1 MSIDQKLPP
10 QNLEAEQSLLG
21 CLMLS
26 KDAIIKISDII
37 RPADFY
43 KDAHRRIYEAI
54 VSLYEKQEPLDI
66 LSVTNKLEEKKS
78 IDDIGGVSYLTSL
91 VNSIPTAAHVVHYA
105 KIVQR
110 KSTLR
115 NIINAAARITE
126 LGFNEDEEI
135 NSVLDQ
141 AQQEIFSVSQ
151 NYASQNFIHIKPV
164 LEEAFDRID
173 ELHKQS
179 GKVRGILTGFE
190 KLDQKLAGMQKSN
203 LIILA
208 ARPGIGKT
216 TLALDIARQV
226 AVDEKIPVGIFSLE
240 MSKEELIDKIMC
252 AQGGVDAWKLRTGQ
266 LSSEE
271 HHNDFAKISHAMAT
285 LSEAPL
291 YIDDSASNNVMQIR
305 TMARRLQSEYGLG
318 LLVID
323 YLQLM
328 QGTGKTE
335 SRTQEVSEISRSL
348 KSLAKEL
355 NIPVIALSQLSRAI
369 ESRDGQTPRLSD
381 LRESGSIEQDAD
393 LVMFIHREDK
403 IKKDSDKKN
412 IAKIIIAKHRNG
424 PIGDVDLYFDSSAVR
439 FRNLDIHHQGYQADQ
454 SEQAENFINDS
465 Y

>member
-1 MSIDQKLPP
+1 
-10 QNLEAEQSLLG
+10 LLG

-37 RPADFY
+37 RPTDFY
-43 KDAHRRIYEAI
+43 KDAHRKIYEAI
-54 VSLYEKQEPLDI
+54 ISLYEKREPLDI
-66 LSVTNKLEEKKS
+66 LSVTNKLEEQKT
-78 IDDIGGVSYLTSL
+78 IDQIGGVSYLTSL

-126 LGFNEDEEI
+126 LGFNEDSDI
-135 NSVLDQ
+135 NDVLDK

-173 ELHKQS
+173 ELHKES

-190 KLDQKLAGMQKSN
+190 KLDQKLAGLQKAN

-208 ARPGIGKT
+208 ARPSIGKT

-226 AVDEKIPVGIFSLE
+226 AVNEKVSVGIFSLE
-240 MSKEELIDKIMC
+240 MSKEEVIDKIIC
-252 AQGGVDAWKLRTGQ
+252 AQGGVDLWKLRTGK

-271 HHNDFAKISHAMAT
+271 HNNDFAKISHAMAT

-348 KSLAKEL
+348 KALAREL

-369 ESRDGQTPRLSD
+369 ESRGGDQMPRLSD

-424 PIGDVDLYFDSSAVR
+424 PVGDVDLYFDSSTVSFKNIDER
-439 FRNLDIHHQGYQADQ
+439 HRGYQP
-454 SEQAENFINDS
+454 EQQTDFMVED

>member
-1 MSIDQKLPP
+1 M
-10 QNLEAEQSLLG
+10 LG

-37 RPADFY
+37 RPTDFY
-43 KDAHRRIYEAI
+43 KDAHRKIYEAI
-54 VSLYEKQEPLDI
+54 ISLYEKREPLDI
-66 LSVTNKLEEKKS
+66 LSVTNKLEEQKT
-78 IDDIGGVSYLTSL
+78 IDQIGGVSYLTSL

-126 LGFNEDEEI
+126 LGFNEDSDI
-135 NSVLDQ
+135 NDVLDK

-173 ELHKQS
+173 ELHKES

-190 KLDQKLAGMQKSN
+190 KLDQKLAGLQKAN

-208 ARPGIGKT
+208 ARPSIGKT

-226 AVDEKIPVGIFSLE
+226 AVNEKVSVGIFSLE
-240 MSKEELIDKIMC
+240 MSKEEVIDKIIC
-252 AQGGVDAWKLRTGQ
+252 AQGGVDLWKLRTGK

-271 HHNDFAKISHAMAT
+271 HNNDFAKISHAMAT

-348 KSLAKEL
+348 KALAREL

-369 ESRDGQTPRLSD
+369 ESRGGDQMPRLSD

-424 PIGDVDLYFDSSAVR
+424 PVGDVDLYFDSSTVSFKNIDER
-439 FRNLDIHHQGYQADQ
+439 HRGYQP
-454 SEQAENFINDS
+454 EQQTDFMVED